1 MRIGMI
7 LDKTFPPDSRVENEA
22 ISLIEAGHEVFLFC
36 LHYGDQKEIE
46 VINGINVRRFKSN
59 TLEYKLS
66 ALAYTVS
73 AYQRL
78 MRPKIKKFIHE
89 NEIEAIHIH
98 DMAIA
103 EAVFKVN
110 RNLHLPV
117 TLDLHENR
125 PAIMRHYGHV
135 KSLKGRL
142 LIDPDKW
149 EKKQQQLVQAADHII
164 VVTEEAKQGIL
175 EYGSKKPDQ
184 IVVVPNTIHPDIY
197 LQYEINKEVVKKF
210 EGKEVMLYLGDTG
223 LRRGTDT
230 AVKAMTL
237 IKEKVPNALL
247 VMVGNNTA
255 EDHILKTL
263 IQELGLEDVV
273 FMEGWQD
280 VSLFP
285 SYVEAA
291 SVCISPLKRNLHH
304 DTTFANK
311 IFQYMAMGKPVV
323 VSDSTAQANV
333 IRAED
338 CGLVHE
344 AENHEDLAEKLFDL
358 FKDKEEAKRLGDN
371 GKQAVLD
378 RWHWKETSREL
389 INLYDKL

>member
-36 LHYGDQKEIE
+36 LYYGDQKAIE

-73 AYQRL
+73 VYQRL
-78 MRPKIKKFIHE
+78 MRPKIKKFIHD

-110 RNLHLPV
+110 RNINLPV

-164 VVTEEAKQGIL
+164 VVTEEAKQGVL

-197 LQYEINKEVVKKF
+197 LQYEIDQEIIKKY

-230 AVKAMTL
+230 AVRAMTIL
-237 IKEKVPNALL
+237 KEKVPNAIL
-247 VMVGNNTA
+247 VLVGNNSA
-255 EDHILKTL
+255 EDHVLKAL

-273 FMEGWQD
+273 FMEGWKD

-344 AENHEDLAEKLFDL
+344 AENHGDLAEKLFDVL
-358 FKDKEEAKRLGDN
+358 KNKEEAKRLGDN
-371 GKQAVLD
+371 GKEAVLD
-378 RWHWKETSREL
+378 RWNWKVTSREL